1 LFRLSGDRGGQAD
14 VLNGAGETLLATGEP
29 GQAHASHT
37 AALTLAR
44 ETGDR
49 YQQARAHRGLAE
61 ACDAAGQPAEA
72 RQHRQQ
78 ALAEYTALAVPEA
91 DLMAAGPDAPQEQA
105 PNSCP

>member
-1 LFRLSGDRGGQAD
+1 MFRSSGDRGGQAD

-29 GQAHASHT
+29 GQARASHT

-61 ACDAAGQPAEA
+61 ACDGTGQPAEA
-72 RQHRQQ
+72 RQHWQH
-78 ALAEYTALAVPEA
+78 ALADYTALGVPEA
-91 DLMAAGPDAPQEQA
+91 ALMPASPAGAQDEA
-105 PNSCP
+105 PNSYS